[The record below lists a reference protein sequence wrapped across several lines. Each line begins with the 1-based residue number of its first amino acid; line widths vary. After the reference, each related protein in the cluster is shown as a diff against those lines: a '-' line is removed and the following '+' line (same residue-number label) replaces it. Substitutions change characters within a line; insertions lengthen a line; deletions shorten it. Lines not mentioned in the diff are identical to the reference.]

1 MTTAAT
7 DQLPA
12 VDAPTGRLIC
22 ATIATRLR
30 DELDDLP
37 LPQQLAALLERMQ
50 HHDGEPR

>member
-7 DQLPA
+7 DQPLA

-30 DELDDLP
+30 DELDDVPLP
-37 LPQQLAALLERMQ
+37 LQLAVLLERMQ
-50 HHDGEPR
+50 RHDGEPR

>member
-7 DQLPA
+7 DQPLA

-30 DELDDLP
+30 DELDDVP
-37 LPQQLAALLERMQ
+37 LPQQLAALLERM
-50 HHDGEPR
+50 HRHDDQKR